1 MDYDLKVVG
10 AEIVDGSGRERYRG
24 DVAIKD
30 RRIVALGAAP
40 GQAHSTVDAGGLVVA
55 PGFVDIHTHYDAQV
69 MWDRMLSIS
78 PWHGVTT
85 AVLGNCGFGVAPTR
99 PVHRE
104 LIVRTLEKV
113 EGMSVDAL
121 EAGLGAN
128 WPFET
133 FPEFLAAIEQRGI
146 AINIGALVGHTPVRL
161 WVMGEAATERAATSE
176 EIAEM
181 KAIVRGAI
189 DAGAIGFAT
198 SKASTHVGYGGRP
211 VPSRVADFAEIKALA
226 GVLGEAGHGIM
237 QATIGKELF
246 LDEFVEIARATG
258 RPITWTALLAG
269 LSFGVGDHR
278 QQLARSE
285 AIAAEGLK
293 IVPQVTPRPLNF
305 EYQFKAPFPFEPLSL
320 FKPISAA
327 DAAGKARIYADPEFR
342 RAFAERLLTNG
353 PPTFRATFAKTVVG
367 QYMPEPAL
375 EERLLFDIARER
387 GVQPTDLALDMALR
401 TGLETR
407 FRMPVAN
414 HEESEVEPLLKSACT
429 VVGLS
434 DAGAHA
440 SQLCD
445 ACLPTYF
452 LGHWVREKGAFSLE
466 EGVRMLTSRPAEVF
480 GLVDR
485 GRLALGAP
493 ADLVVFDPATIGA
506 SKLRRIN
513 DFPAGADRLVSDASG
528 IEGVVVNG
536 TVIRSRG
543 VDAVDPAGPLPG
555 TVLRGGRAAA

>member
-1 MDYDLKVVG
+1 MDYDLRIVG
-10 AEIVDGSGRERYRG
+10 AEIVDGSGAERYRG
-24 DVAIKD
+24 DVAVKD
-30 RRIVALGAAP
+30 GRIVRLGAAP
-40 GQAHSTVDAGGLVVA
+40 GKAHNTIDAGGLIVS

-99 PVHRE
+99 PAHRD

-113 EGMSVDAL
+113 EGMSVAAL
-121 EAGLGAN
+121 EAGLGTD
-128 WPFET
+128 WPFQT
-133 FPEFLAAIEQRGI
+133 FPEFLDAIETRGV
-146 AINIGALVGHTPVRL
+146 AINVGVLIGHTPVRL
-161 WVMGEAATERAATSE
+161 WVMGEAATERAATAN

-181 KAIVRGAI
+181 KSIVRGAI
-189 DAGAIGFAT
+189 EAGAIGFAT

-211 VPSRVADFAEIKALA
+211 VPSRVADLAEIKALA
-226 GVLGEAGHGIM
+226 GALGEAGRGIM

-246 LDEFVEIARATG
+246 LDEFVEICRATG

-269 LSFGVGDHR
+269 LSFGVGDHLE
-278 QQLARSE
+278 QLARSE

-320 FKPISAA
+320 FKPVSAA
-327 DAAGKARIYADPEFR
+327 DTVGKARIYADPEFR
-342 RAFAERLLTNG
+342 RAFAERLLTSG
-353 PPTFRATFAKTVVG
+353 APTFRATFAKTVVG
-367 QYMPEPAL
+367 QYAPEPEL

-387 GVQPTDLALDMALR
+387 GMLPTDLALDMALR
-401 TGLETR
+401 TALEAR

-414 HEESEVEPLLKSACT
+414 HDENEVEPLLKSACT

-445 ACLPTYF
+445 ACLPTYL
-452 LGHWVREKGAFSLE
+452 LGHWVREKGVFSLE

-485 GRLALGAP
+485 GHLGLGAP
-493 ADLVVFDPATIGA
+493 ADLVIFDPAAIGA
-506 SKLRRIN
+506 GKLRRIH
-513 DFPAGADRLVSDASG
+513 DFPAGADRLISDAAG
-528 IEGVVVNG
+528 IDSVIVNG
-536 TVIRSRG
+536 TVIRRRG
-543 VDAVDPAGPLPG
+543 IDTVDQRGPLPG
-555 TVLRGGRAAA
+555 RVLRGNRSAS